1 MSFVIALGAFLGFI
15 APQNPVLVL
24 SALAVVLL
32 GKGIFD
38 VRYSHRQL
46 FKRPSPFLHYCKNLM
61 ERDEEISGAAFSYL
75 LQLVVFGMLAGGGM
89 YMLVRFLRS
98 GL

>member
-24 SALAVVLL
+24 SALTVVLL